1 MSKRGRIRLLS
12 FLLAA
17 FCVMGGFLCRSQL
30 RLRRCERQLDNCNHH
45 AFYQLVTGVREVSN
59 ALEKSLYATSPSMVR
74 PCVPTYTARPCP
86 PTPPWGS
93 CLCPAWLWTGPRLSG
108 KIGDYAFML
117 SKSGSYTREQYDNLQ
132 ALARAARRLA
142 DQLEAL
148 MSDVDAGALTLSE
161 LERAEAEI
169 PRLSD
174 SIQTIES
181 EFPEIPH

>member
-1 MSKRGRIRLLS
+1 
-12 FLLAA
+12 
-17 FCVMGGFLCRSQL
+17 
-30 RLRRCERQLDNCNHH
+30 
-45 AFYQLVTGVREVSN
+45 
-59 ALEKSLYATSPSMVR
+59 
-74 PCVPTYTARPCP
+74 
-86 PTPPWGS
+86 
-93 CLCPAWLWTGPRLSG
+93 
-108 KIGDYAFML
+108 ML